1 MAGLYVL
8 RGGVSLL
15 RLRIQHSIA
24 PYRSSSSL
32 GRRLCTAAIT
42 GPPHLQETSTTSSP
56 SEAIPRAPPSLPS
69 PPPPSPLP
77 SQSWSQGPNYRRW
90 KEAEAEIL
98 EDVEPIILFVKDI
111 LHSERYLDGARLTSE
126 DEKQVVEKLLSHHPH
141 SNDKIGCGL
150 DSIMVDRHP
159 QFKTSRC
166 LFVVRSDGGWIDF
179 SYQKCLR
186 AYIRDKYPSYAERF
200 IRAHFKRS

>member
-1 MAGLYVL
+1 MAGLYIL

-15 RLRIQHSIA
+15 RIRIQHSIA
-24 PYRSSSSL
+24 PYRSSSSSL

-56 SEAIPRAPPSLPS
+56 SEVIPRAPPSLPS

-77 SQSWSQGPNYRRW
+77 SQSLSHGPNYRRW

-98 EDVEPIILFVKDI
+98 EDVKPIILFVKDI
-111 LHSERYLDGARLTSE
+111 LHSERYLDGGRLTSE
-126 DEKQVVEKLLSHHPH
+126 DEMQVVEKLLNHHPH

-150 DSIMVDRHP
+150 DSIMEPPMGH
-159 QFKTSRC
+159 S
-166 LFVVRSDGGWIDF
+166 
-179 SYQKCLR
+179 
-186 AYIRDKYPSYAERF
+186 A
-200 IRAHFKRS
+200 